1 MKLHILELKKL
12 PEKALNEEGIIR
24 WIRFFSGKTREDFR
38 EMAETDKYIKEA
50 FGELEKLSADERK
63 RLEYEAREKA
73 MRDYNCLMDSAQ
85 ELGLKQGLEQ
95 GLQVK
100 IKEHAQK
107 MLNRGM
113 SPAEIADLLDEDPQL
128 IVSIAEELQNGAAN

>member
-1 MKLHILELKKL
+1 MEFHILELKKL

-24 WIRFFSGKTREDFR
+24 WMRFFSGKTREDFR

-63 RLEYEAREKA
+63 RLEYEAREIA

-85 ELGLKQGLEQ
+85 ELGLKKGLE
-95 GLQVK
+95 
-100 IKEHAQK
+100 
-107 MLNRGM
+107 
-113 SPAEIADLLDEDPQL
+113 
-128 IVSIAEELQNGAAN
+128 